1 MESSV
6 LVYVLLGVLVL
17 VLLFWGFGA
26 FRRPGRP
33 PEASAPEAPQVPPAA
48 LPSSPEPAPPP
59 EPEPEG
65 EVTQPFPLSD
75 DVDHAT
81 APLPL
86 DELPPAALSTTPQ
99 EPAQDVSAVAPV
111 ADVDVAVD
119 VAVDLDLEL
128 DVAPLPAPSE
138 AAPIEAEPLPAIDF
152 ELEDIAPQPE
162 PEPELPVVE
171 PELPVIEPVMEPA
184 PVIEPEPEVPVIEPV
199 MEPEPVSEPELT
211 LAPLA
216 PTPEPTPEPAPEPE
230 PEPEPAP
237 EPQPIEP
244 VPAPV
249 EPAVL
254 APEPP
259 PEPVA
264 APVRE
269 PVAAPVAEPVPA
281 PVAVPPAPA
290 VPPLPVS
297 PAVAAEPP
305 LILVVDDS
313 AVVRAKMVKLL
324 KSVNYRVEIAKNG
337 VQALE
342 LIPQLQPHIVV
353 TDIEMPEMDGYE
365 LIARLEA
372 DPALRTIPVFAVS
385 SFEDLATRLAPH
397 TNVKGCFGKP
407 WDEPLVLST
416 LASLVGTPAAAA

>member
-48 LPSSPEPAPPP
+48 LPSSPEPALPP

-75 DVDHAT
+75 GVDHAT

-86 DELPPAALSTTPQ
+86 DELPRAALSTTPQ
-99 EPAQDVSAVAPV
+99 EPAQEPAQEVSAVAPV

-119 VAVDLDLEL
+119 VAVDLEL

-138 AAPIEAEPLPAIDF
+138 TAPIEAEPLPAIDF

-162 PEPELPVVE
+162 PEPE
-171 PELPVIEPVMEPA
+171 PELPVIE
-184 PVIEPEPEVPVIEPV
+184 PVIEPV
-199 MEPEPVSEPELT
+199 MEPEPVIEPELT
-211 LAPLA
+211 L
-216 PTPEPTPEPAPEPE
+216 
-230 PEPEPAP
+230 
-237 EPQPIEP
+237 
-244 VPAPV
+244 
-249 EPAVL
+249 
-254 APEPP
+254 
-259 PEPVA
+259 A

-269 PVAAPVAEPVPA
+269 PVAAPVAEAVQA

-290 VPPLPVS
+290 VPSLPVS

-416 LASLVGTPAAAA
+416 LASLVGAPVAAA

>member
-86 DELPPAALSTTPQ
+86 DALPPAALSTTPQ
-99 EPAQDVSAVAPV
+99 EPAQEPAQEVSAVAPV

-119 VAVDLDLEL
+119 VAVDLEL

-162 PEPELPVVE
+162 PEPEPELPVVE
-171 PELPVIEPVMEPA
+171 PELPVIEPA
-184 PVIEPEPEVPVIEPV
+184 PVIEPEPEVPVIEPAV
-199 MEPEPVSEPELT
+199 
-211 LAPLA
+211 
-216 PTPEPTPEPAPEPE
+216 EPE
-230 PEPEPAP
+230 PEP

-269 PVAAPVAEPVPA
+269 PVAAPVAEAVPA

-290 VPPLPVS
+290 VPPPPVS

-385 SFEDLATRLAPH
+385 SFEDLAERLAPH
-397 TNVKGCFGKP
+397 ANVKGCFGKP